1 MPYSSIK
8 NLPPH
13 LKKYSEKVQR
23 QWLAVFNSTYSKVLK
38 ETKKTSDADKRAFQA
53 ANSILKKRFNSMEKN
68 SYDDQFSNL
77 IDRWLK
83 NI

>member
-1 MPYSSIK
+1 MTYSSISE
-8 NLPPH
+8 LPQH

-23 QWLAVFNSTYSKVLK
+23 QWMHVHNSTYEKLLNEV
-38 ETKKTSDADKRAFQA
+38 DADERAFLS

>member
-8 NLPPH
+8 TLPPH

-23 QWLAVFNSTYSKVLK
+23 QWRAVFNSTYSKVLK

>member
-1 MPYSSIK
+1 MPYSSISE
-8 NLPPH
+8 LPQH

-23 QWLAVFNSTYSKVLK
+23 QWRVVFNSTYSKVLK
-38 ETKKTSDADKRAFQA
+38 ETKKISDAEVRAFKA